1 MGKYSKD
8 KNYDNLIAF
17 NATRKDYNCPCCG
30 KSFLLSDAK
39 LEKFELDRELVYRP
53 KVGYRVRYGAFRVC
67 HRCEKIRDFSISFPL
82 AFTKIY
88 VILAIIT
95 SIIACSIDFDKY
107 GTVTIGAWLGFA
119 TPILILVW
127 ILPTLIMYK
136 ITKKLDFDKA
146 LEKNAV
152 DWFPKLEREN
162 SDMS

>member
-1 MGKYSKD
+1 MAKYSKE

-39 LEKFELDRELVYRP
+39 LEKFELDRELVLRP
-53 KVGYRVRYGAFRVC
+53 KVRYMVRYGAFRVC
-67 HRCEKIRDFSISFPL
+67 HRCEKIRNFSITFPL

-88 VILAIIT
+88 VISAVIT

-127 ILPTLIMYK
+127 FLPTLIMYK
-136 ITKKLDFDKA
+136 ITKRIDFDNA

-152 DWFPKLEREN
+152 DWYPNLECEN
-162 SDMS
+162 SDRS

>member
-53 KVGYRVRYGAFRVC
+53 EVEYRVRYGAFRVC

-107 GTVTIGAWLGFA
+107 GTVTIVASSGATQGMKYYL
-119 TPILILVW
+119 
-127 ILPTLIMYK
+127 
-136 ITKKLDFDKA
+136 
-146 LEKNAV
+146 N
-152 DWFPKLEREN
+152 
-162 SDMS
+162 